1 MAKNQVKLNDKINK
15 NNKLKQDKYVSDD
28 SKEIRRFVIIL
39 FSVIIIVLIV

>member
-28 SKEIRRFVIIL
+28 SK
-39 FSVIIIVLIV
+39 